1 METEDKDKIEWYE
14 VLKNWLKSNLY
25 LVFLSYSSVFIIF
38 YHCCPIKK
46 EAKLM
51 ASKIIVI

>member
-1 METEDKDKIEWYE
+1 MLALDFCATTLPKETI
-14 VLKNWLKSNLY
+14 VITN
-25 LVFLSYSSVFIIF
+25 
-38 YHCCPIKK
+38 HCCPIKK

>member
-1 METEDKDKIEWYE
+1 MKK
-14 VLKNWLKSNLY
+14 LLY
-25 LVFLSYSSVFIIF
+25 LFSSNYIINF
-38 YHCCPIKK
+38 KIKNHCCPIKK